1 MNESH
6 TIPYINS
13 SNHVYRICMSIPISA
28 FFKKNSC
35 FSILKC
41 SASQPA
47 SWKTSWLSN
56 WLPVQQFFPASQLP
70 NFPNSHFVYQT
81 SLFGMPWSS
90 QVKTNKKRD
99 GLMQDVTMAPHLS
112 FTFAGRKKKT
122 ILSTENFQADAGI
135 NISELSRNAKTSS

>member
-1 MNESH
+1 MNEMNESH

-41 SASQPA
+41 LASQPA
-47 SWKTSWLSN
+47 SWFSSWFSSWLSN
-56 WLPVQQFFPASQLP
+56 WLPLQQFFPASQLP

-99 GLMQDVTMAPHLS
+99 GLMQDVTMAPHLT
-112 FTFAGRKKKT
+112 FTSLSLEGKKKKKHP
-122 ILSTENFQADAGI
+122 FHGKFP
-135 NISELSRNAKTSS
+135 SRRGN